1 MKKRIFNPLTGEFD
15 YVGEITGDYV
25 VNYAGDYVVKY
36 DGDYVVKYDGDYVAM
51 KYDGDYIEQ
60 CVGIKI
66 NLIDNATTPWNHL
79 SMEPDNRYRFTSPI
93 GSMVLSLQSAPVVDR
108 AYSYE
113 LDFVA
118 GDDFSISIPN
128 AVRWVKT
135 PVFNPGKRYLVSMEM
150 SLVGSESEIIG
161 MYIEMEA

>member
-36 DGDYVVKYDGDYVAM
+36 DGDYVAM

-66 NLIDNATTPWNHL
+66 NLIDNSNAPSL
-79 SMEPDNRYRFTSPI
+79 SLTMQADNRYLFSSPVGLLVVSFDRFTSE
-93 GSMVLSLQSAPVVDR
+93 SSHV
-108 AYSYE
+108 YE

-118 GDDFSISIPN
+118 GDNVSVKIPDS
-128 AVRWVKT
+128 VKWVKT
-135 PVFNPGKRYLVSMEM
+135 PVFNPGKRYLISIDAASAAGETI
-150 SLVGSESEIIG
+150 LTA
-161 MYIEMEA
+161 MYLEMEA